1 MVPSKLPPTIALF
14 KPNSSFILIIPFLI
28 SKISSISNS
37 ISITNIIKSIKNS
50 ALSAL
55 GNKYLNRG
63 NGTLIVNSKFITH
76 IKCGN
81 YIISHS

>member
-1 MVPSKLPPTIALF
+1 MVPSKLPPTIAFF

-50 ALSAL
+50 AL

-63 NGTLIVNSKFITH
+63 NGTLIVDSKFITH